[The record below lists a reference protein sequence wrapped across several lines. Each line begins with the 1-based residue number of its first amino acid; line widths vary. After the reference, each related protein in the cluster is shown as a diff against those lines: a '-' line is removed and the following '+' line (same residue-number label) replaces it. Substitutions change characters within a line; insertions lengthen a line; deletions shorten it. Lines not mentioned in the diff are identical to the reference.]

1 MVPKYFRRDLFKGAQ
16 IFSHIYAQQCPI
28 AWKRDYLMV
37 SKYLELVIDVLIG
50 TCLTGVLTG
59 DNWVLMEVTISE
71 Q

>member
-28 AWKRDYLMV
+28 AWKRDYLM
-37 SKYLELVIDVLIG
+37 ELVIDVLIG
-50 TCLTGVLTG
+50 TYLTGVLTG